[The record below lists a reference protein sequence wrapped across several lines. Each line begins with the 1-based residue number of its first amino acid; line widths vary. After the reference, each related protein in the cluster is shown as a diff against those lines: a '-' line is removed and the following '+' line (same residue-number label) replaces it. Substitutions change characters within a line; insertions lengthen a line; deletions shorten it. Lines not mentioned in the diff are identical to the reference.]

1 MGQYKIG
8 LIIPHPEDQKWD
20 TVWKLFRTPNLNLP
34 TLAALIP
41 EEEWDI
47 EIQDELVGPLDFTRA
62 YDLVLITVTTSVAVR
77 SYEVARLFRERGAKV
92 VLGGIHPSALPEE
105 AAQHADAV
113 VIGEGEL
120 TLPRLLEDFKR
131 GKLEPYYRM
140 PHMVEQWDQKL
151 PRWDLLPKGYMFRE
165 ALTATRGCNYR
176 CTFCSIHL
184 ALGGGQY
191 GYRKKSPAE
200 VVKLV
205 EKMNGP
211 MVMFWDDDLLSDP
224 PYTRDL
230 CEALKPLKKK
240 WMSQMS
246 ATYVA
251 HHHDMLKTLAEG
263 GCSAMFMGIESIN
276 QESLKSVNKQN
287 TVKTYEEL
295 IRRIHDH
302 GIDIHAGFVCGLD
315 HEDVYDFERTAEWA
329 TRMGLCGAIWRI
341 LTPYPGTRLFEE
353 FKAAGRLLTTN
364 WTSYSGEHVVYRP
377 AKMTVEELYWG
388 HKWAKGHFNSY
399 RSIGERMVRRASQ
412 NGAHELLNTLGA
424 GLGYRSMFHLAAD
437 ALPVDVYRDLKHLP
451 PQAEP
456 VAYRFPYP
464 SRKRFGFVSSRV
476 QNLRSKV
483 RRLRAPSQPVQE
495 TNPE

>member
-1 MGQYKIG
+1 MGRHKIG

-20 TVWKLFRTPNLNLP
+20 KVWKIFGTPNLSLP

-41 EEEWDI
+41 EEDWDI
-47 EIQDELVGPLDFTRA
+47 EIQDELVGPIDFTRE
-62 YDLVLITVTTSVAVR
+62 YDLLLITVTTYVAMR
-77 SYEVARLFRERGAKV
+77 SYEIARMFRETGAKV
-92 VLGGIHPSALPEE
+92 ALGGIHPSAMPDE
-105 AAQHADAV
+105 AAQHTDTV

-120 TLPRLLEDFKR
+120 TVPRLLDDFKK
-131 GKLEPYYRM
+131 GKLQRFYRM
-140 PHMVEQWDQKL
+140 PHMVDQRDRKP

-191 GYRKKSPAE
+191 GYRRKPPAE
-200 VVKLV
+200 VVALV
-205 EKMNGP
+205 EKMTGP

-224 PYTRDL
+224 SYTKEL
-230 CEALKPLKKK
+230 CLALMPLKKK

-251 HHHDMLKTLAEG
+251 HHPEMLKLLSKS

-276 QESLKSVNKQN
+276 QESLRSVNKQN
-287 TVKTYEEL
+287 TVKTYEDL
-295 IRRIHDH
+295 IGRIHEP

-315 HEDVYDFERTAEWA
+315 HENVYDFERTAEWA
-329 TRMGLCGAIWRI
+329 THMGLCGAIWRI

-353 FKAAGRLLTTN
+353 LKAAGRLLTTD

-388 HKWAKGHFNSY
+388 HKWAKGHSYSY
-399 RSIGERMVRRASQ
+399 RSIGERMVRRTLL
-412 NGAHELLNTLGA
+412 NGTRELLNTLGA

-437 ALPVDVYRDLKHLP
+437 EVPVDVYRDLKHLP
-451 PQAEP
+451 PQPEP
-456 VAYRFPYP
+456 VADRFPYV
-464 SRKRFGFVSSRV
+464 SRTRFGGISHHV
-476 QNLRSKV
+476 QRLRSKLGRASQAGSDDPEV
-483 RRLRAPSQPVQE
+483 RV
-495 TNPE
+495 

>member
-1 MGQYKIG
+1 MGRQKIG
-8 LIIPHPEDQKWD
+8 LIIPHPEEQKWD

-47 EIQDELVGPLDFTRA
+47 EIQDELVGPIDFTRE
-62 YDLVLITVTTSVAVR
+62 YDLVLVTVTTSVAFR
-77 SYEVARLFRERGAKV
+77 AYEVARLFRQRGAKI
-92 VLGGIHPSALPEE
+92 VLGGIHPSTLPEE
-105 AAQHADAV
+105 AAHHADAV

-120 TLPRLLEDFKR
+120 TLPRLLNDFKNN
-131 GKLEPYYRM
+131 KLERLYRM
-140 PHMVEQWDQKL
+140 PHMVQEWDQRP

-191 GYRKKSPAE
+191 GYRRKSPAE

-205 EKMNGP
+205 EQMTGP

-224 PYTRDL
+224 PYTKEL
-230 CEALKPLKKK
+230 CLALKPLNRR

-251 HHHDMLKTLAEG
+251 HHPEMLKTLADS

-276 QESLKSVNKQN
+276 QDSLKSVGKQN
-287 TVKTYEEL
+287 NANLYEEL
-295 IRRIHDH
+295 IRRIHGH
-302 GIDIHAGFVCGLD
+302 GMDIHAGFICGLD

-353 FKAAGRLLTTN
+353 LKAAGRLLTTD
-364 WTSYSGEHVVYRP
+364 WTCYSGEHVVYRP
-377 AKMTVEELYWG
+377 AKMTIEELYWG
-388 HKWAKGHFNSY
+388 QKWAKGHFYSY
-399 RSIGERMVRRASQ
+399 QSIGRRMVSRAKE
-412 NGAHELLNTLGA
+412 NGPHELLNTLGS
-424 GLGYRSMFHLAAD
+424 GLGYRSMFRLAMD
-437 ALPVDVYRDLKHLP
+437 EVSVDVYRDLKHLP
-451 PQAEP
+451 PQPSP

-464 SRKRFGFVSSRV
+464 PKRGTFECIASRFKKPA
-476 QNLRSKV
+476 LH
-483 RRLRAPSQPVQE
+483 
-495 TNPE
+495 

>member
-1 MGQYKIG
+1 MGRHKVG

-20 TVWKLFRTPNLNLP
+20 AVWKIFRTPNLNLP

-41 EEEWDI
+41 EEGWDI
-47 EIQDELVGPLDFTRA
+47 DIQDEIVGPIDFTRG
-62 YDLVLITVTTSVAVR
+62 YDLVLITVTTSVAFR
-77 SYEVARLFRERGAKV
+77 AYEVARLFRERGAKV
-92 VLGGIHPSALPEE
+92 VLGGIHPSAVPDE

-120 TLPRLLEDFKR
+120 TLPILLEDFKR
-131 GKLEPYYRM
+131 RKLQQFYRM
-140 PHMVEQWDQKL
+140 PRMVEQWDL
-151 PRWDLLPKGYMFRE
+151 APPRWDLLPQGYIFRE

-191 GYRKKSPAE
+191 GYRKKSPE
-200 VVKLV
+200 DVVTMV
-205 EKMNGP
+205 ETMTGP

-224 PYTRDL
+224 PYTKDL
-230 CEALKPLKKK
+230 CTALKPLKKK

-251 HHHDMLKTLAEG
+251 HHPEMLKLLAES

-276 QESLKSVNKQN
+276 QDSLKSVSKQN

-295 IRRIHDH
+295 IRRIHDY

-315 HEDVYDFERTAEWA
+315 HEDVFDFERTAEWA
-329 TRMGLCGAIWRI
+329 NRMGLTGAIWRI
-341 LTPYPGTRLFEE
+341 LTPYPGTRLYEE
-353 FKAAGRLLTTN
+353 FKAAGRLLTTD
-364 WTSYSGEHVVYRP
+364 WTYYSGEHVVYRP

-388 HKWAKGHFNSY
+388 HKWVKGQFYSY
-399 RSIGERMVRRASQ
+399 RSIGERMVRRAAQ

-437 ALPVDVYRDLKHLP
+437 DLSVNVYRDLKHLP
-451 PQAEP
+451 PQPEA

-464 SRKRFGFVSSRV
+464 PANGAFNFISSGI
-476 QNLRSKV
+476 QGALSKI
-483 RRLRAPSQPVQE
+483 RRPGASAVQE
-495 TNPE
+495 NHLE

>member
-1 MGQYKIG
+1 MGPYKVG

-20 TVWKLFRTPNLNLP
+20 KVWKLFRTPNLNLP

-41 EEEWDI
+41 EDWDI
-47 EIQDELVGPLDFTRA
+47 EIQDELVAPIDFTRD

-77 SYEVARLFRERGAKV
+77 SYEVARIFREHGAKV
-92 VLGGIHPSALPEE
+92 VLGGVHPSAVPEE
-105 AAQHADAV
+105 AGQHADAV

-120 TLPRLLEDFKR
+120 TLPRLLEDFKK
-131 GKLEPYYRM
+131 GKLEQFYRM
-140 PHMVEQWDQKL
+140 PGMVDQWDRKP
-151 PRWDLLPKGYMFRE
+151 PRFDLLPKGYIFRE

-184 ALGGGQY
+184 ALGGGEY
-191 GYRKKSPAE
+191 GYRKKSPAD
-200 VVKLV
+200 VVKMV
-205 EKMNGP
+205 EKMSGP

-224 PYTRDL
+224 PYTKEL
-230 CEALKPLKKK
+230 CLALKPLKKK

-251 HHHDMLKTLAEG
+251 HHPEMLKLLAES
-263 GCSAMFMGIESIN
+263 GCSAMFMGLESIN
-276 QESLKSVNKQN
+276 QASLKSVDKQN
-287 TVKTYEEL
+287 SAKTYEEL
-295 IRRIHDH
+295 IRRVHDY

-329 TRMGLCGAIWRI
+329 TRMGLCGALWRI
-341 LTPYPGTRLFEE
+341 LTPYPGTRLFQEL
-353 FKAAGRLLTTN
+353 KAAGRLLTTD
-364 WTSYSGEHVVYRP
+364 WTYYSGEHVVYRP

-388 HKWAKGHFNSY
+388 HKWAKGHFYSY
-399 RSIGERMVRRASQ
+399 RSIGERMVRRARQ
-412 NGAHELLNTLGA
+412 NGAPELLNTLGA

-437 ALPVDVYRDLKHLP
+437 ELAVNVYRDLKHLP

-476 QNLRSKV
+476 RNLVSRV
-483 RRLRAPSQPVQE
+483 RRPPAPSRAVQE
-495 TNPE
+495 MNPD